1 MLSTIKNAEATLRH
15 AATVINI
22 DKSVIMKLLYI
33 TPYVPYPLNS
43 GGNQAFFTLTNL
55 VRQKHEVSILLF
67 AHTNKEEEHIAKLK
81 ELWPNVT
88 FYVYKGDRQQIAE
101 EEVKQNVLINAMP
114 WTDRTACRFFSYLQ
128 SSMKRKIKRRM
139 QKAASKSVVAFDVD
153 FVRHHSTLF
162 MGTEDLVPGFCS
174 YVKEV
179 AAKGFDAI
187 QVEFYDYL
195 PLVFFFPQNVRKVF
209 IHHELRFVRN
219 SNEMGLYQELTP
231 SDILLFEKEKAQELF
246 YLWCYDAVVTLT
258 KIDKDIL
265 SEYIPEKKL
274 FVSPAITQTVA
285 LEHKTFRPARELV
298 FVGSG
303 AHFPNADAMVWFCK
317 EVYPILKTK
326 LPEPLR
332 VNVVGQWDS
341 GLKSNLKE
349 ACPDV
354 FFPGFVD
361 DLQAFLNGKI
371 SIVPI
376 RIGSGMRMK
385 ILDSVFA
392 ATPIITT
399 SKGCEGLP
407 MVDGENCLIADD
419 ADAFA
424 DAICRMVDDTKLQE
438 QLAVA
443 AQHSK
448 TNMLNE
454 RELLEL
460 RLAVYHEKE

>member
-1 MLSTIKNAEATLRH
+1 
-15 AATVINI
+15 
-22 DKSVIMKLLYI
+22 MKLLYI
-33 TPYVPYPLNS
+33 TPYIPYPLNS

-55 VRQKHEVSILLF
+55 VRQKHDLSVLLY
-67 AHTNKEEEHIAKLK
+67 AHSSKEKENVEKLK

-88 FYVYKGDRQQIAE
+88 FYIYEGARPSIETEESEIARAIENMGWKDR
-101 EEVKQNVLINAMP
+101 K
-114 WTDRTACRFFSYLQ
+114 ACHMFSYFQ
-128 SSMKRKIKRRM
+128 NSMKRKINRRVRKFG
-139 QKAASKSVVAFDVD
+139 QTKLSEQAVD
-153 FVRHHSTLF
+153 FVKNHSTLY
-162 MGTEDLVPGFCS
+162 MGTDDLFPEFCL

-195 PLVFFFPQNVRKVF
+195 PLVSFLPKEVRKVF
-209 IHHELRFVRN
+209 VHHELRFIRN
-219 SNEMGLYQELTP
+219 QNEMDLYKEVTP
-231 SDILLFEKEKAQELF
+231 SDILLFGKEKAQELY
-246 YLWCYDAVVTLT
+246 YLSAFDAVVTLT

-265 SEYIPEKKL
+265 SEYIPADKIY
-274 FVSPAITQTVA
+274 VSPAITQTVN
-285 LEHKTFRPARELV
+285 LEHKTFSPASDLV

-317 EVYPILKTK
+317 EVYPILKNK
-326 LPEPLR
+326 FKKNPR
-332 VNVVGQWDS
+332 INIVGQWASSLKS
-341 GLKSNLKE
+341 GLQKS
-349 ACPDV
+349 CPEV
-354 FFPGFVD
+354 HFPGFVD

-392 ATPIITT
+392 ATPIVTT

-407 MVDGENCLIADD
+407 MIDGENCLIADD
-419 ADAFA
+419 ANSFA
-424 DAICRMVDDTKLQE
+424 EAVSRMQDDVQLQE
-438 QLAVA
+438 RLAVA
-443 AQHSK
+443 AQQSK

-460 RLAVYHEKE
+460 RLAVYQK